1 MGDQGDRRQR
11 KQKRFRKYIK
21 SFWIDATGI
30 APLKG
35 NERLFNASKDKAD
48 ISRQYQSVH
57 TNTVLEP
64 DGDPYPQMEEISIN
78 EERMEKLLISSNPH
92 KASRPDM
99 IPVRLLKKCSEELAP
114 ILVTIFNKSL

>member
-1 MGDQGDRRQR
+1 MRRRDKLFRRMKKIKNEKDVRKYKDWEKVIQKSERLSYGKYINNIIEVGDQGDRRQR

-64 DGDPYPQMEEISIN
+64 DGDPYP
-78 EERMEKLLISSNPH
+78 
-92 KASRPDM
+92 
-99 IPVRLLKKCSEELAP
+99 
-114 ILVTIFNKSL
+114 